1 MINKQRLLL
10 VAGNLGTSL
19 IIIGALFKISHY
31 PLQNEILAVGSA
43 IFAIFLI
50 SVLAEIFSMKRSIVY
65 KIAWS
70 VVIVLI
76 PIIGSWIYYHKE
88 LKLTSV
94 CKKTLQN

>member
-1 MINKQRLLL
+1 MINKQRLLV
-10 VAGNLGTSL
+10 VAGNLGTSI

-50 SVLAEIFSMKRSIVY
+50 WVLVEIFSMKRSMFY

-76 PIIGSWIYYHKE
+76 PIIGSWAYYHKE
-88 LKLTSV
+88 LKLTRIS
-94 CKKTLQN
+94 KNYNK